1 MINAQQELL
10 QVLNSIKKNQ
20 SDISWMLVYTADYSE
35 ISEAFTSIDQLDFTY
50 DSGYGT
56 QKLFGVVFFNDNTWL
71 ERGEYDGSEWWDYI
85 TTPTLE
91 QWREKYSIEKV
102 YISRFHY

>member
-1 MINAQQELL
+1 MTNARQELL
-10 QVLNSIKKNQ
+10 TILDNIDKTP
-20 SDISWMLVYTADYSE
+20 SDISWMLVYTADYSD

-56 QKLFGVVFFNDNTWL
+56 QKLFGVVFFNNNTWL

-91 QWREKYSIEKV
+91 QWRERYNHDKGFIWN
-102 YISRFHY
+102 

>member
-1 MINAQQELL
+1 MTNARQELL
-10 QVLNSIKKNQ
+10 TILDNIDKTP
-20 SDISWMLVYTADYSE
+20 SDISWMLVYTADYSD

-71 ERGEYDGSEWWDYI
+71 DRGEYDGSEWWDYI

-91 QWREKYSIEKV
+91 QWRERYNHDKGFI
-102 YISRFHY
+102 

>member
-1 MINAQQELL
+1 MTNARQELL
-10 QVLNSIKKNQ
+10 TILDNIDKTP
-20 SDISWMLVYTADYSE
+20 SDISWMLVYTADYSD

-71 ERGEYDGSEWWDYI
+71 DRGEYDGSEWWDYI

-91 QWREKYSIEKV
+91 QWRERYNHDKGFIWD
-102 YISRFHY
+102 